1 MGNPLSNLIDKALRL
16 RLHALSTVSL
26 GCIPSQ
32 PMTIQNIKISIVRIA
47 CLKMFQLG
55 IHSYKFVYMFQC
67 IRLQLLSVINLAGSA
82 LPHHHCDYIH
92 DYG

>member
-32 PMTIQNIKISIVRIA
+32 PMTIQNIKISIVIIIRIA

-55 IHSYKFVYMFQC
+55 IHSYKFVSMY
-67 IRLQLLSVINLAGSA
+67 
-82 LPHHHCDYIH
+82 
-92 DYG
+92 

>member
-32 PMTIQNIKISIVRIA
+32 PMTIQNIKISIVIIRIA

-55 IHSYKFVYMFQC
+55 VYT
-67 IRLQLLSVINLAGSA
+67 
-82 LPHHHCDYIH
+82 
-92 DYG
+92 